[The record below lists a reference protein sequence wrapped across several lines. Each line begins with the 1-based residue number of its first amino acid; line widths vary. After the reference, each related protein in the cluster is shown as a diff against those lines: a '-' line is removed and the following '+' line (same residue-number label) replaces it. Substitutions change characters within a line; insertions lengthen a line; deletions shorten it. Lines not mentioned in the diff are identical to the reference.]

1 LGDFVEPELFEQ
13 LAETAARALGVPCAS
28 LSIFDGDAVTVRA
41 AYGFERADANAGA
54 DGAFRALAR
63 KTRAPF
69 AVANAAEDERFGEA
83 LAAFGPVDARACA
96 GAPIVVAG
104 ATCYGLLCA
113 YDRRARRFA
122 RGHLETLRSIAALA
136 AHQIEAHAALVEADA
151 VRSEL
156 ATLVDAS
163 PLAIS
168 TMDAAGRVRTWSAAA
183 ERISG
188 YTAAEAVGKH
198 PPWVPG
204 GRAKR
209 DVRELLATVRRGA
222 SYVNHHL
229 KCIRADGTP
238 VDMFLAAAPMFAAD
252 GAFAGFVAL
261 CGDVAERERTEHRLH
276 QFESVVTRTSD
287 AVYVTAAQ
295 PPEDPEIL
303 WVNDAFVKMF
313 GREAS
318 GTIGARVSAL
328 RAIDFD
334 PAAGAE
340 FERARRERAHAHG
353 TMWYR
358 RPDGTTFLAESSLS
372 PVIEADGSCNF
383 WVVIAR
389 DVTERRRADRL
400 QQDRGEM
407 LELIAT
413 AAPMERILKALVETA
428 ERARPNSGAV
438 VRVRQGDELSRA
450 AYGQTLASVFAGLE
464 ATVTVGDPIEP
475 CGRSAESGEQV
486 VVVAADEDPRPDA
499 IRAVWS
505 SPIMGGEGQVVGT
518 FALYA
523 TAGVPPSVADLAL
536 GREFAYLAGLAM
548 ERDADRARLEFLAL
562 HDPLTALPN
571 RKLFQMRLD
580 AAIAGARSGGRHV
593 AIGMID
599 LDRFKMV
606 NDSLGHAVGDQLLRD
621 VATRLARSVRPG
633 DTVARLGGDEFV
645 LLMDDLPSRD
655 AALEITERVLQAL
668 GPSFDCDGHEV
679 FVRASVG
686 LSTYPGDAS
695 DTSSLMALGDAAMYE
710 AKSAGRG
717 VSFHVPA
724 DRHQGIARIALETS
738 LNHALERH
746 ELDIVFQPQVEL
758 RSREIRGAEALLRWN
773 HPTLG
778 RLLPDDFMGAAED
791 TGLIVPMGAWVL
803 KEACRFARRWQDEGS
818 ERFVSVNISARQF
831 DRAEFVEAVT
841 KSLGEAGLEPHRLH
855 LELTESLVMRSPEK
869 AVTTLGALK
878 ELGVKIAIDDFGT
891 GYSSFNY
898 LKRFPLDTLKI
909 DRTFV
914 RDIGYGNR
922 APHDEAIVRAIV
934 GVARALDLGIVAEG
948 VETEDQLAF
957 LRAIGVPYAQGLLFA
972 PGLPP
977 DAANVWTKATVRA

>member
-1 LGDFVEPELFEQ
+1 M
-13 LAETAARALGVPCAS
+13 PCAS
-28 LSIFDGDAVTVRA
+28 VAVVDGDSLTVRA
-41 AYGFERADANAGA
+41 AYGFEGAPADARA
-54 DGAFRALAR
+54 DGAFRVLAR

-69 AVANAAEDERFGEA
+69 TVGDVATDERFASA
-83 LAAFGPVDARACA
+83 LPAFGPADARACA
-96 GAPIVVAG
+96 AAPITAADGSV
-104 ATCYGLLCA
+104 YGLLSA
-113 YDRRARRFA
+113 FDRRSRRFVA
-122 RGHLETLRSIAALA
+122 GHLETLRSIAALA
-136 AHQIEAHAALVEADA
+136 ANQIEAHAAFVEVDA
-151 VRSEL
+151 VRREL

-188 YTAAEAVGKH
+188 FKAADAVGRY
-198 PPWVPG
+198 PPWIPG
-204 GRAKR
+204 GRNNQ
-209 DVRELLATVRRGA
+209 DFRELLATVLRGT
-222 SYVNHHL
+222 SYVNPHL
-229 KCIRADGTP
+229 QCVRADGKP
-238 VDMFLAAAPMFAAD
+238 VDVNVAAAPMFAPD
-252 GAFAGFVAL
+252 GSVEGFVAL
-261 CGDVAERERTEHRLH
+261 CGDVAERERAERRLH
-276 QFESVVTRTSD
+276 LFESVVTRTSD
-287 AVYVTAAQ
+287 AVYVTTAQ
-295 PPEDPEIL
+295 PPEDPEIV
-303 WVNDAFVKMF
+303 WVNDAFVQTF
-313 GREAS
+313 GREAIDAVGKRS
-318 GTIGARVSAL
+318 SEL
-328 RAIDFD
+328 RAADFD
-334 PAAGAE
+334 SDAGAD
-340 FERARRERAHAHG
+340 FERARRERTPARG

-358 RPDGTTFLAESSLS
+358 RPDGSTFLAESSLS
-372 PVIEADGSCNF
+372 PVIEADGACKY

-389 DVTERRRADRL
+389 DVTERRREDRL
-400 QQDRGEM
+400 QKDRGEI

-413 AAPMERILKALVETA
+413 GAPMERIFAALVETA
-428 ERARPNSGAV
+428 ERARPDSGAV
-438 VRVRQGDELSRA
+438 VRVRQGDVLSRA
-450 AYGQTLASVFAGLE
+450 AYGQALASVFAGLD
-464 ATVTVGDPIEP
+464 ATVPVGDPVEP
-475 CGRSAESGEQV
+475 CGRSSESGEQV
-486 VVVAADEDPRPDA
+486 VVVAAADDARPGA

-505 SPIMGGEGQVVGT
+505 SPIKNASQEVIGT
-518 FALYA
+518 FALYV
-523 TAGVPPSVADLAL
+523 TAGVPPTAADLQL
-536 GREFAYLAGLAM
+536 GCEFARLAGLAM

-580 AAIAGARSGGRHV
+580 AAIASARTGGRHV

-645 LLMDDLPSRD
+645 LLMDDLPSRE
-655 AALEITERVLQAL
+655 AAVEITERVLQAL

-717 VSFHVPA
+717 VAFHAPA
-724 DRHQGIARIALETS
+724 DRRQGIARIALETS
-738 LNHALERH
+738 LNHALDRH
-746 ELDIVFQPQVEL
+746 ELDVIFQPQVEL

-778 RLLPDDFMGAAED
+778 RLLPEDFMRAAED
-791 TGLIVPMGAWVL
+791 TGLIVQIGAWVL
-803 KEACRFARRWQDEGS
+803 KEACRFARHWQDEGI

-831 DRAEFVEAVT
+831 DRPEFVEVVT
-841 KSLGEAGLEPHRLH
+841 TSIEDAGLEPHRLH
-855 LELTESLVMRSPEK
+855 LELTESLVMRSPDK
-869 AVTTLGALK
+869 AAATLGALK

-891 GYSSFNY
+891 GYSSFHY

-914 RDIGYGNR
+914 RDIGYGSR

-934 GVARALDLGIVAEG
+934 GVARALDLNIVAEG
-948 VETEDQLAF
+948 VENEDQVAF
-957 LRAIGVPYAQGLLFA
+957 LRAIGVPFAQGLLFA

-977 DAANVWTKATVRA
+977 DAANAWMRAGAT